1 MFQHRPFLS
10 TLFGATP
17 IIAALILCVGSV
29 SASSLP
35 QIGLSGPGALLVTE
49 QEAYPHSP
57 GADDHFGQAV
67 AAGDFNRDGFAD
79 LAIGIPD
86 NDCDFQVW
94 DCGSVQVRFGYSTGA
109 LGGVLTL
116 DPNGLGPHGEVA
128 PEPAS
133 SYDHYGAVLAVGDF
147 QNDGHDDLVVGV
159 PFNLNYT
166 AAGPHTRS
174 GAIHVHYGLPG
185 HSGSI
190 QWVAEHAVWQGDGG
204 GGDTV
209 PGNAR
214 AGDRFGAALA
224 VGDFNGDGHD
234 DLAVGNPLD
243 ECQDATACNNFNG
256 RGAVLVGHGH
266 IGGLVPFD
274 AFEMRQGLEGLP
286 DVSED
291 NDQLGYSL
299 GAGDFN
305 GDNFDDLAIGV
316 PGEDDVGAVLV
327 VYGSPNSLIFANHWY
342 VGQFDLGHIGESGD
356 RFGET
361 LGVGDFNGDGFA
373 DLAVGAPRA
382 DGHELTDVGYVYV
395 IYGSAGGLTAGGSEL
410 LTQEVLFGSGSN
422 EAYDNF
428 GSALTAGD
436 FNSDGIDDLAIGIVG
451 EDRLEWNEGGVAVA
465 LGRLVGGLR
474 GSTTRRLYP
483 RGHASAPVHY
493 DPAGMIPD
501 VQTGYPYWGVSL
513 TAADF
518 DGNGFA
524 DLAIGA
530 AGRDLPNA
538 DNSGAAAVIFGRLFA
553 DGFESG
559 DIGEWTAW
567 P

>member
-1 MFQHRPFLS
+1 MFQHRPLLS
-10 TLFGATP
+10 TLLGATP
-17 IIAALILCVGSV
+17 IFAAVILGVGSA
-29 SASSLP
+29 SAASLP
-35 QIGLSGPGALLVTE
+35 QIGISGPGALLLTE

-57 GADDHFGQAV
+57 GADDHYGQAV
-67 AAGDFNRDGFAD
+67 GAGDFNADGFAD

-86 NDCDFQVW
+86 NDCDFHVW

-116 DPNGLGPHGEVA
+116 DPNGVGPQGELP

-133 SYDHYGAVLAVGDF
+133 NYDRYGTVLAVGDF
-147 QNDGHDDLVVGV
+147 QNDGYDDLVVGI
-159 PFNLNYT
+159 PFNLNHS
-166 AAGPHTRS
+166 AAGAHSRS
-174 GAIHVHYGLPG
+174 GAIQVHYGLPG

-190 QWVAEHAVWQGDGG
+190 QWVAEHAVWQGAGG
-204 GGDTV
+204 SGDTV
-209 PGNAR
+209 PGNAQV
-214 AGDRFGAALA
+214 GDRFGAALA

-243 ECQDATACNNFNG
+243 ECQLTLCNNSNG
-256 RGAVLVGHGH
+256 RGEVLVGHGH

-291 NDQLGYSL
+291 NDQFGYNL
-299 GAGDFN
+299 AAGDFN
-305 GDNFDDLAIGV
+305 GDDFDDLVIGV
-316 PGEDDVGAVLV
+316 PGEDGVGAVLV

-342 VGQFDLGHIGESGD
+342 LGQFDLGQIGQVGD

-382 DGHELTDVGYVYV
+382 DGTNLTDTGYVYV
-395 IYGSAGGLTAGGSEL
+395 IYGSGGGLTAGGSEL
-410 LTQEVLFGSGSN
+410 LSQDALFGAGSN
-422 EAYDNF
+422 EPYDNL

-436 FNSDGIDDLAIGIVG
+436 FNADGIDDLAIGIVG
-451 EDRLEWNEGGVAVA
+451 EDHNDFNEGGAAVV
-465 LGRLVGGLR
+465 LGRHVGGLL
-474 GSTTRRLYP
+474 GSTVRRLYP
-483 RGHASAPVHY
+483 SGQ
-493 DPAGMIPD
+493 DTAGMIPD
-501 VQTGYPYWGVSL
+501 HPTGHPHWGVSL

-559 DIGEWTAW
+559 DFSEWAPW